1 MKEPPYHNE
10 RSKSADGACFGPGV
24 PVQEIEAFAAVFQIA
39 RKHAEHDEAM
49 LAAVRAGA
57 AESQRR
63 KVATRGGGGER
74 R

>member
-1 MKEPPYHNE
+1 
-10 RSKSADGACFGPGV
+10 
-24 PVQEIEAFAAVFQIA
+24 
-39 RKHAEHDEAM
+39 M